1 MPPKIAPVLLAVL
14 LIPGLAARADDP
26 GFLVVVHADNP
37 ASSIPRQDLARIFL
51 KKKGQWD
58 EGGEAL
64 PVDRNADSAVR
75 EAFSRTILERE
86 VAEIEGYWQRVS
98 FAGRDAP
105 PPELAADREVL
116 DFVRRDPGAVGYVA
130 SWAALDAG
138 VRALEVTDERG
149 EVIVGLPVPE
159 GLPAGAPEDPPD
171 TDGGGSRPAGD
182 EVVAEHGDVRIL
194 LTGSCGPQGQ
204 GRRAVVE
211 SANPHEP
218 VRVTVETSLWI
229 DGRTKATSERTLT
242 LAPLE
247 EEELGCTRLSGSTE
261 NRYALAWVS
270 DAVSHPRHPRHP
282 RRAVDRPAREMV
294 ALVAGSTC
302 GRGREGRRRA
312 VINRHPERDV
322 AVDVQVVE
330 RVAGRETRR
339 FVRSLRLAPGDEKSL
354 GCSADGRLTT
364 ELTVLR
370 AEYR

>member
-1 MPPKIAPVLLAVL
+1 MSPKIAPLLLAVL
-14 LIPGLAARADDP
+14 LTPGLAARAADHRDDP
-26 GFLVVVHADNP
+26 GFVVAVHADNP
-37 ASSIPRQDLARIFL
+37 ASSISREDLARIFL

-58 EGGEAL
+58 EGGEAH

-130 SWAALDAG
+130 SWTALDAG

-149 EVIVGLPVPE
+149 EVIVG
-159 GLPAGAPEDPPD
+159 GADR
-171 TDGGGSRPAGD
+171 DGFSGGEHGD

-204 GRRAVVE
+204 GRRAVVV
-211 SANPHEP
+211 SAIPHEP

-270 DAVSHPRHPRHP
+270 DAAFHPRHSRHP

-312 VINRHPERDV
+312 AINRHPERDV
-322 AVDVQVVE
+322 AVEVQVVE

-354 GCSADGRLTT
+354 GCSIDGRLNT